1 MASNEILIRSMQGAG
16 HSRTSSLRS
25 FKNTKSKTSTT
36 DRGENQSLKN
46 IAKTLRTFRTLDT
59 GALGLFGGTS
69 KGGTMMLIQESGKL
83 VSAGVDIALDINLA
97 KTGESV
103 SIGNI
108 KRTIG
113 YALNPSKFI
122 IEASYGEYLRNL
134 RVDRANVKNEY
145 YRNLTGN
152 IVYGKQ
158 YGDKK

>member
-16 HSRTSSLRS
+16 HSKTSSLRS

-46 IAKTLRTFRTLDT
+46 IAKTLRAFRTLDT

-69 KGGTMMLIQESGKL
+69 KGGIMMLVQENIKVANS
-83 VSAGVDIALDINLA
+83 VTDMILDINLA

-103 SIGNI
+103 GVGNVRRI
-108 KRTIG
+108 KG
-113 YALNPSKFI
+113 YVLNPTKI
-122 IEASYGEYLRNL
+122 LIEGTYGEYLRNL

>member
-59 GALGLFGGTS
+59 GALGLFGGS
-69 KGGTMMLIQESGKL
+69 MGGAITMIVQEMAKA
-83 VSAGVDIALDINLA
+83 VSAVHDIALDINLA

-103 SIGNI
+103 RAGNLKRI
-108 KRTIG
+108 KG

-122 IEASYGEYLRNL
+122 IEASYGEYLRDLQVN
-134 RVDRANVKNEY
+134 RANIKNEY